1 MKLADYE
8 HVIDLTGSAAFA
20 RSAANRICTIAELP
34 ALLDTLLPCILR
46 GNAMKQ
52 LTRTDDGTVY
62 LLLTNNSG
70 VSRTV
75 ADGEVFLKEAA
86 EVVTV
91 QTKNDQK
98 LSMCEGDSEIHRDED
113 GIYHVEI
120 PAGGWFFGRIH

>member
-1 MKLADYE
+1 M
-8 HVIDLTGSAAFA
+8 
-20 RSAANRICTIAELP
+20 
-34 ALLDTLLPCILR
+34 
-46 GNAMKQ
+46 
-52 LTRTDDGTVY
+52 
-62 LLLTNNSG
+62 
-70 VSRTV
+70 